1 LHYFFAFCVNPPITC
16 FRPDDG
22 YHLTTTNLTVMGGGQ
37 FITRG
42 RMHIDA
48 AYQVAVYS
56 GGSLSLDG
64 GG

>member
-1 LHYFFAFCVNPPITC
+1 MCLVGLNIC
-16 FRPDDG
+16 RPDDG
-22 YHLTTTNLTVMGGGQ
+22 YHLTTTNLTVFGGGR
-37 FITRG
+37 FITKG

-48 AYQVAVYS
+48 AYQIAVYS